1 MLSPVARN
9 AERSLDGAERNQGI
23 HSPKQPTQFGL
34 TSHTQV
40 SRACAII
47 RLLNQ

>member
-1 MLSPVARN
+1 MLVKAS
-9 AERSLDGAERNQGI
+9 SLDGAERNQGI
-23 HSPKQPTQFGL
+23 HSPKQPAQFGL
-34 TSHTQV
+34 TIPNQV